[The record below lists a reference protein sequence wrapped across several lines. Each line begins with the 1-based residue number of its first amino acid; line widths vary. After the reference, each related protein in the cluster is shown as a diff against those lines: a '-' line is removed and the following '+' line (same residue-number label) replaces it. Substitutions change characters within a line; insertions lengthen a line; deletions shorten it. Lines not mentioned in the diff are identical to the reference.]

1 MTDSVSQEV
10 KPESRRITSQ
20 EQTSELGP
28 GKVGGHSETKLELAA
43 GRDGGNSVTIAYQSI
58 KEIITRTQQ

>member
-10 KPESRRITSQ
+10 KLESRRITSQ

-28 GKVGGHSETKLELAA
+28 GKTGGHSETKLTA

-58 KEIITRTQQ
+58 KNL

>member
-28 GKVGGHSETKLELAA
+28 GKAGGHSETKLTA

-58 KEIITRTQQ
+58 KEIITHTQQ